1 MLVMLA
7 KLAIEFLRSN
17 QPTEAIGTN
26 QVTRLIMNKW
36 SYRDI
41 FSVPWQSNN
50 TKAILLTHST
60 KALF

>member
-41 FSVPWQSNN
+41 FSVP
-50 TKAILLTHST
+50 
-60 KALF
+60 